1 MRVWMA
7 ALVGFILMLG
17 CIVVLWIGALRQS
30 PRNRAKLTNVAF
42 DTLVFLV
49 LIGAALRSNL
59 PWNGP
64 ISTGLVI
71 GLLLL
76 AAGAAPIT
84 AYAARLYVRR
94 KQRSA
99 KTTHLTPPG

>member
-30 PRNRAKLTNVAF
+30 PRNRAKLSNAAL

-59 PWNGP
+59 PWNAP

-76 AAGAAPIT
+76 AAGGAPLS
-84 AYAARLYVRR
+84 AYAARLYLQH

-99 KTTHLTPPG
+99 KTTRLPRPR